1 MKIETG
7 LDLFL
12 KKEHT
17 RFRKERIGFLGN
29 QASVDHSLRHASE
42 LILEKKLKLNVT
54 CFMGPQH
61 GIRGEKQDNMIESD
75 DFIDSKT
82 NIPCYSLYG
91 SSRKPSSKILSTL
104 DVLVIDLQ
112 DIGCRIYTFMYTML
126 YCMEAA
132 KAHGKK
138 VIILDRPNPIGGSQV
153 EGNFLDM
160 KFSSFVGLFPMST
173 RHGMTMGELALMFN
187 EELNIHCDLEIIKIK
202 GWKRKLFSEGWGRQ
216 WVPPS
221 PNIPVAEAAHT
232 FPGIVHFEGT
242 NISEG
247 RGTTMPFLYVGAP
260 FINADK
266 LAEKMNQLKLSGVYF
281 RPIYFQPTFHKG
293 KDQVLGGVHIHVLDR
308 VKFNSFEAGLHLLAI
323 IAQLYPKLFQWK
335 QPPYEYETE
344 KMPIDLI
351 AGTDEIRKLIDTQS
365 PIKNFLERSREDVA
379 TFKKIRAHYL
389 LY

>member
-17 RFRKERIGFLGN
+17 RFREERIGFLGN

-202 GWKRKLFSEGWGRQ
+202 GWKRNLFSEGWGRQ

-379 TFKKIRAHYL
+379 TFKKIRANYL

>member
-379 TFKKIRAHYL
+379 TFKKTRANYL

>member
-1 MKIETG
+1 MKTETG

-29 QASVDHSLRHASE
+29 QASVVHDLRHASD
-42 LILEKKLKLNVT
+42 LILEKNLKLNVT
-54 CFMGPQH
+54 CFIGPQH

-91 SSRKPSSKILSTL
+91 SSRKPSLKVLSNL
-104 DVLVIDLQ
+104 DAFIIDLQ

-138 VIILDRPNPIGGSQV
+138 VIVLDRPNPIGGSQV

-202 GWKRKLFSEGWGRQ
+202 GWERKLFSESWGRQ

-221 PNIPVAEAAHT
+221 PNIPIAEAAHT

-242 NISEG
+242 NVSEG

-260 FINADK
+260 FINADT
-266 LAEKMNQLKLSGVYF
+266 LGEKMNRLKLSGVYF

-293 KDQVLGGVHIHVLDR
+293 KDQVLGGVQIHVLDR
-308 VKFNSFEAGLHLLAI
+308 VKFNSFEAGLHLLAM

-351 AGTDEIRKLIDTQS
+351 GGTDEIRKLIDTQS
-365 PIKNFLERSREDVA
+365 PIKNFLEKSREDVA
-379 TFKKIRAHYL
+379 TFKKVRAKYL

>member
-216 WVPPS
+216 WVPPLR
-221 PNIPVAEAAHT
+221 I
-232 FPGIVHFEGT
+232 FLLRRRLI
-242 NISEG
+242 
-247 RGTTMPFLYVGAP
+247 PFLVLFILKELIYRKVAVPPCP
-260 FINADK
+260 FFMW
-266 LAEKMNQLKLSGVYF
+266 E
-281 RPIYFQPTFHKG
+281 PP
-293 KDQVLGGVHIHVLDR
+293 
-308 VKFNSFEAGLHLLAI
+308 LL
-323 IAQLYPKLFQWK
+323 
-335 QPPYEYETE
+335 T
-344 KMPIDLI
+344 LI
-351 AGTDEIRKLIDTQS
+351 S
-365 PIKNFLERSREDVA
+365 
-379 TFKKIRAHYL
+379 
-389 LY
+389 